1 MGNSILSNRQAQQPS
16 VMQGQNNQFNPQMI
30 QQFNQ
35 FRRTF
40 NGNPQQAVMN
50 LLRQGMMTNAQFQQL
65 SQMANQFQNFM
76 K

>member
-1 MGNSILSNRQAQQPS
+1 MGNSILSNRQSNVQ
-16 VMQGQNNQFNPQMI
+16 QGQNNTFSPQMI

-50 LLRQGMMTNAQFQQL
+50 MLRQGMMTNAQFQQL
-65 SQMANQFQNFM
+65 AQMANQFQNFM

>member
-1 MGNSILSNRQAQQPS
+1 MGNSILNNRQSNVQQS
-16 VMQGQNNQFNPQMI
+16 QNNAFNPQMI

-35 FRRTF
+35 FRKTF

-50 LLRQGMMTNAQFQQL
+50 LMRQGMMSNAQFQQL
-65 SQMANQFQNFM
+65 AQMANQFQNFM

>member
-1 MGNSILSNRQAQQPS
+1 MGNSILSNRQPN
-16 VMQGQNNQFNPQMI
+16 VPQGQNNAFNPQMI

-50 LLRQGMMTNAQFQQL
+50 LMRQGMMTNAQFQQL
-65 SQMANQFQNFM
+65 AQMANQFQNFM

>member
-1 MGNSILSNRQAQQPS
+1 MGNSILNNRQPNVQ
-16 VMQGQNNQFNPQMI
+16 QGQNNAFNPQMI

-50 LLRQGMMTNAQFQQL
+50 LMRQGMMTNAQFQQL
-65 SQMANQFQNFM
+65 AQMANQFQNFM

>member
-1 MGNSILSNRQAQQPS
+1 MGNSILNNRQPNVQ
-16 VMQGQNNQFNPQMI
+16 QGQNNAFNPQMI

-50 LLRQGMMTNAQFQQL
+50 MLRQGMMTSAQFQQL
-65 SQMANQFQNFM
+65 AQMANQFQNFM

>member
-1 MGNSILSNRQAQQPS
+1 MGNSILSNRQPN
-16 VMQGQNNQFNPQMI
+16 VPQGQNNAFNPQMI

-50 LLRQGMMTNAQFQQL
+50 LMRQGMMTNAQFQQL
-65 SQMANQFQNFM
+65 AQMASQFQNFM

>member
-1 MGNSILSNRQAQQPS
+1 MGNSILNNRQPN
-16 VMQGQNNQFNPQMI
+16 VPQGQNNAFNPQMI

-35 FRRTF
+35 FRKIF

-50 LLRQGMMTNAQFQQL
+50 LMRQGMMSNAQFQQL
-65 SQMANQFQNFM
+65 AQMANQFQNFM

>member
-1 MGNSILSNRQAQQPS
+1 MGNSILSNRQPN
-16 VMQGQNNQFNPQMI
+16 VPQGQNSAFNPQMI

-35 FRRTF
+35 FRKSF

-50 LLRQGMMTNAQFQQL
+50 LMRQGMMTNAQFQQL
-65 SQMANQFQNFM
+65 AQMANQFQNFM

>member
-1 MGNSILSNRQAQQPS
+1 MGNSILSNRQPN
-16 VMQGQNNQFNPQMI
+16 VPQGQNNAFNPQMI

-35 FRRTF
+35 FCRTF

-50 LLRQGMMTNAQFQQL
+50 LMRQGMMTNAQFQQL
-65 SQMANQFQNFM
+65 AQMANQFQNFM

>member
-1 MGNSILSNRQAQQPS
+1 MGNSILSNRQPNVQQ
-16 VMQGQNNQFNPQMI
+16 GLNNAFSPQMI

-35 FRRTF
+35 FRKTF

-50 LLRQGMMTNAQFQQL
+50 LMRQGMMTNAQFQQL
-65 SQMANQFQNFM
+65 AQMANQFQNFM

>member
-1 MGNSILSNRQAQQPS
+1 MGNSILSNRQPN
-16 VMQGQNNQFNPQMI
+16 VPQGQNSAFNPQMI

-35 FRRTF
+35 FRRAF

-50 LLRQGMMTNAQFQQL
+50 LMRQGMMSNAQFQQL

>member
-1 MGNSILSNRQAQQPS
+1 MGNSILNNRQSNVP
-16 VMQGQNNQFNPQMI
+16 QGQNNAFNPQMI

-35 FRRTF
+35 FRKTF

-50 LLRQGMMTNAQFQQL
+50 LMSQGMMTNAQFQQL
-65 SQMANQFQNFM
+65 AQMANQFHNFM

>member
-1 MGNSILSNRQAQQPS
+1 MGNSILNSRQPN
-16 VMQGQNNQFNPQMI
+16 VPQGQNSVFNPQMI

-35 FRRTF
+35 FRKTF

-50 LLRQGMMTNAQFQQL
+50 LMRQGMMTNAQFQQL
-65 SQMANQFQNFM
+65 AQMANQFQNFM

>member
-1 MGNSILSNRQAQQPS
+1 MGNSILNNRQPNVQ
-16 VMQGQNNQFNPQMI
+16 QGQSNVFNPQMI

-35 FRRTF
+35 FRKTF

-50 LLRQGMMTNAQFQQL
+50 MLRQGMMTNAQFQQL
-65 SQMANQFQNFM
+65 AQMANQFQNFM

>member
-1 MGNSILSNRQAQQPS
+1 MGNSILNNRQPN
-16 VMQGQNNQFNPQMI
+16 VPQGQNNAFNPQMI

-50 LLRQGMMTNAQFQQL
+50 LMRQGMMSNAQFQQL
-65 SQMANQFQNFM
+65 AQMANQFQNFM

>member
-1 MGNSILSNRQAQQPS
+1 MGHSILSNRQPNVQ
-16 VMQGQNNQFNPQMI
+16 QGQNNAFNPQMI

-50 LLRQGMMTNAQFQQL
+50 MLRQGMMTNAQFQQL
-65 SQMANQFQNFM
+65 AKMANRFQNFM

>member
-1 MGNSILSNRQAQQPS
+1 MGNSILNNLQPN
-16 VMQGQNNQFNPQMI
+16 VQQGQNNAFNPQMI

-50 LLRQGMMTNAQFQQL
+50 MLRQGMMTNAQFQQL
-65 SQMANQFQNFM
+65 AQMANQFQNFM

>member
-1 MGNSILSNRQAQQPS
+1 MGNSILSNRQPN
-16 VMQGQNNQFNPQMI
+16 VPQGQNNAFNPQMI

-35 FRRTF
+35 FRKTF

-50 LLRQGMMTNAQFQQL
+50 LMRQGMMTNAQFQQL
-65 SQMANQFQNFM
+65 AQMANQFQNFM

>member
-1 MGNSILSNRQAQQPS
+1 MGNSILNNRQPNVQ
-16 VMQGQNNQFNPQMI
+16 QGQNSAFNPQMI

-50 LLRQGMMTNAQFQQL
+50 MLRQGMMSNAQFQQL
-65 SQMANQFQNFM
+65 AQMANQFQNFM

>member
-1 MGNSILSNRQAQQPS
+1 MGNSILNNRQPNVQ
-16 VMQGQNNQFNPQMI
+16 QGQNNAFNPQMI

-35 FRRTF
+35 FRKTF

-50 LLRQGMMTNAQFQQL
+50 LMRQGMMSNAQFQQL
-65 SQMANQFQNFM
+65 AQMANQFKNFM

>member
-1 MGNSILSNRQAQQPS
+1 MGNSILNNRQPNVQ
-16 VMQGQNNQFNPQMI
+16 QGQNNAFNPQMI

-35 FRRTF
+35 FRKAF

-50 LLRQGMMTNAQFQQL
+50 MLRQGMMTNAQFQQL
-65 SQMANQFQNFM
+65 AQMANQFQNFM

>member
-1 MGNSILSNRQAQQPS
+1 MGNSILNSRQSNVP
-16 VMQGQNNQFNPQMI
+16 QGQNNAFNPQMI

-35 FRRTF
+35 FRKTF

-50 LLRQGMMTNAQFQQL
+50 LMRQGMMSNAQFQQL
-65 SQMANQFQNFM
+65 AQMANQFQNFM

>member
-1 MGNSILSNRQAQQPS
+1 MGNSILSNRQPN
-16 VMQGQNNQFNPQMI
+16 VPQGQNNAFNPQMI

-35 FRRTF
+35 FRKAF

-50 LLRQGMMTNAQFQQL
+50 MLRQGMMTNVQFQQL
-65 SQMANQFQNFM
+65 AQMANQFQNFM

>member
-1 MGNSILSNRQAQQPS
+1 MGNSILSNRQPN
-16 VMQGQNNQFNPQMI
+16 VPQGQNNAFNPQMI

-35 FRRTF
+35 FRKTF

-50 LLRQGMMTNAQFQQL
+50 MLRQGMMTNAQFQQL
-65 SQMANQFQNFM
+65 AQMANQFQNFM

>member
-1 MGNSILSNRQAQQPS
+1 MGNSILNSRQPN
-16 VMQGQNNQFNPQMI
+16 VPQGQNNAFNPQMI

-35 FRRTF
+35 FRKAF

-50 LLRQGMMTNAQFQQL
+50 LMRQGMMSNAQFQQL
-65 SQMANQFQNFM
+65 AQMANQFQNFM

>member
-1 MGNSILSNRQAQQPS
+1 MCNSILSNRQPNVQ
-16 VMQGQNNQFNPQMI
+16 QGQNNAFNPQMI

-50 LLRQGMMTNAQFQQL
+50 LMRQGMMTNAQFQQVG
-65 SQMANQFQNFM
+65 QMDNQFQNFM

>member
-1 MGNSILSNRQAQQPS
+1 MGNSILNNRQPNVQ
-16 VMQGQNNQFNPQMI
+16 QGQNNAFNPHMI

-50 LLRQGMMTNAQFQQL
+50 MLRQGMMTNAQFQQL
-65 SQMANQFQNFM
+65 AQMANQFQNFM